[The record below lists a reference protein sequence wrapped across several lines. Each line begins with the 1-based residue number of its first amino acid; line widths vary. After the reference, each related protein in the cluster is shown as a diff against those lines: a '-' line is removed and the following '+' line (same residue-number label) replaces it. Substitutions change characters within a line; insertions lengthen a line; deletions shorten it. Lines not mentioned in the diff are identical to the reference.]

1 MLGRVPSF
9 ARCFFH
15 FQRNSGFM
23 KILYSLLKYVCVCVC
38 VCVHMRSAYLADR
51 TCLKQLDLTR
61 SFLQFVIP
69 TLSTHEKQ
77 LSNVIHICI
86 WGEQGLS
93 GKVNPL
99 GKQALLWRGHW
110 GLPLSSFFL
119 PLPSQVFWESLIHRN
134 EIYCLSRRQSSK
146 SIVFLCQAFEKHWE
160 AGKLALYSLLSTSST
175 YNAVILGYQVRA
187 EQVYKSLFIFSY
199 EI

>member
-23 KILYSLLKYVCVCVC
+23 KILYSLLKYVCVCV
-38 VCVHMRSAYLADR
+38 HMRSTYLADR

-77 LSNVIHICI
+77 LSNFIHICI

-93 GKVNPL
+93 GKVNPP
-99 GKQALLWRGHW
+99 GKQALLWKDIEVF
-110 GLPLSSFFL
+110 PFPPSFFPCLHKFFENHWFTEMNLL
-119 PLPSQVFWESLIHRN
+119 PFSQAVLQKNCFSLPSFWKTLRG
-134 EIYCLSRRQSSK
+134 
-146 SIVFLCQAFEKHWE
+146 WE
-160 AGKLALYSLLSTSST
+160 AGIIFPAKYLEYLQYSYFRLPGKS
-175 YNAVILGYQVRA
+175 RA
-187 EQVYKSLFIFSY
+187 SVS
-199 EI
+199 